1 MEQNKIKQA
10 EVFDQETKDMERL
23 RQPADKRIKL
33 LELAF
38 GNCVDSGRKEIDMSI
53 V

>member
-1 MEQNKIKQA
+1 
-10 EVFDQETKDMERL
+10 MERL

-38 GNCVDSGRKEIDMSI
+38 GNCVDSGRKEIDMSK